1 MKWMKLQIPDRLHQ
15 RFKEWAV
22 MSGQKQADIIYYLFD
37 NLPPT
42 LKVRPNSRL
51 LAWLDTPA
59 NRKKLTDDQIRTY
72 ELIGLGLVRPL
83 PEEVKQIK
91 MWIGE

>member
-22 MSGQKQADIIYYLFD
+22 MSGQKQNDIIYYLFD

-42 LKVRPNSRL
+42 LKVRPNNRL
-51 LAWLDTPA
+51 LSWLEDPT
-59 NRKKLTDDQIRTY
+59 NKEKLTPDQFRIY
-72 ELIGLGLVRPL
+72 ELIGLGLVEPL

-91 MWIGE
+91 LWTRE

>member
-22 MSGQKQADIIYYLFD
+22 MSGQKQNDIIYYLFD

-83 PEEVKQIK
+83 PEEIKQIK

>member
-15 RFKEWAV
+15 KFKEWAV
-22 MSGQKQADIIYYLFD
+22 MSGQKQNDIIYYLFD